1 MKDKVIGILSGSK
14 VHNSV
19 FERKFMYLNDIID
32 PIYHE
37 YLIKLERSG
46 HELDLD
52 VLRPHHQ
59 VENYKEIAL
68 VLVTYFEFVMKNPS
82 KGNLV
87 ISMTDQHNSL
97 DITPVRYYI
106 TLRDS
111 STILNLEQRE
121 KFSMLG
127 AKVKTRLGFGT
138 TIAIEIHEPY
148 DKI

>member
-1 MKDKVIGILSGSK
+1 
-14 VHNSV
+14 
-19 FERKFMYLNDIID
+19 
-32 PIYHE
+32 
-37 YLIKLERSG
+37 
-46 HELDLD
+46 
-52 VLRPHHQ
+52 
-59 VENYKEIAL
+59 
-68 VLVTYFEFVMKNPS
+68 MKNPS

-87 ISMTDQHNSL
+87 ISMTEQHNAL